1 MHPLAKEK
9 MRRASTYSV
18 GIDCVACI
26 EEPILIPPN
35 TIKKIPLGI
44 ALDSPGKNK
53 CWYLMGR
60 SSLPKRGLIFAIG
73 VGVIDPDY
81 RGEIFTVLYNY
92 EEFGIYVNPG
102 ERLCQLLLIPTYL
115 FVLEEVKELTETA
128 RGEKGYGHS
137 GK

>member
-1 MHPLAKEK
+1 
-9 MRRASTYSV
+9 
-18 GIDCVACI
+18 
-26 EEPILIPPN
+26 
-35 TIKKIPLGI
+35 
-44 ALDSPGKNK
+44 
-53 CWYLMGR
+53 LMGR